1 MPYEVIPKALLYAT
15 ALFAVG
21 LAVARRLLV
30 AAAPDIQPDRFK
42 YLEIRLHRLPLLAAI
57 LALVSLGVRA
67 WAHTAAS
74 FGPAEAWSWEPLRV
88 IVLESRWG
96 GAWQRQ
102 VLAAVALALAAAA
115 LARWRRAGWV
125 VYTAGAVIVCATLPL
140 LGHGAGSVWR
150 TALHAGHL
158 LGAGAWLGTLAA
170 IVAVGLGAP
179 RAPLAGSKG
188 RSDLLPVLQR
198 FSNVALTGAGVAAAT
213 GALLAAV
220 YVLSPINL
228 TATGYGPDAARE
240 ARWRRR
246 HRLVRPPQLA
256 AHATRRHAVA
266 RADRGRAGPCGG
278 CRRRDERADGAR
290 TAVGSPVR

>member
-1 MPYEVIPKALLYAT
+1 M
-15 ALFAVG
+15 
-21 LAVARRLLV
+21 
-30 AAAPDIQPDRFK
+30 
-42 YLEIRLHRLPLLAAI
+42 
-57 LALVSLGVRA
+57 SLGARA

-170 IVAVGLGAP
+170 IVAVGLGAR

-228 TATGYGPDAARE
+228 TATGYGRTLLVKLAGVGGIAWCGRRNWQRARRGDTPSPGLIGAE
-240 ARWRRR
+240 
-246 HRLVRPPQLA
+246 LGLA
-256 AHATRRHAVA
+256 AAVVVVTSVLTELEQ
-266 RADRGRAGPCGG
+266 P
-278 CRRRDERADGAR
+278 
-290 TAVGSPVR
+290 